1 MTCFSGRCRVA
12 RTCGSGLLE
21 AVRHG
26 HTFTWRDRGSSR
38 PALGVADLGPAAGD
52 VASSPVARARS
63 ANGPAPLSETVERSL
78 QRDLIDFDSDSPALI
93 AFAARAPRTAAT
105 LASYVTPKWPKGLA
119 PTPGA
124 RPTGASLPRADVL
137 IVTWT
142 MDEGHALARVLTPG
156 FDSKTDW
163 KPYTKNYKSIA
174 AQMRATC
181 PARQY
186 GRLGTYWTA
195 TIGKKRVTLFKS
207 DSHMSQDGPKLPN
220 RTVWEQIIADCKP
233 ELVITTGTG
242 GGIGT
247 AEQVGDVIVSSY
259 VSFDCQR
266 QFESFNGQTF
276 KCDTSPS
283 HKRFGTAESLFS
295 ANAQFL
301 PSDNR
306 RPPRIIVSGKPQ
318 TGIVTTDFFGFDNS
332 SNTYGLQGQGRP
344 VRDGRRR
351 ARSSP
356 ASSSARR
363 ADVGDRP
370 QRLGPPDRLDGLTLK
385 QQAAL
390 AATSTRATGAG
401 AAWGAPSCAGR

>member
-1 MTCFSGRCRVA
+1 MARV
-12 RTCGSGLLE
+12 
-21 AVRHG
+21 
-26 HTFTWRDRGSSR
+26 DRR
-38 PALGVADLGPAAGD
+38 WALRNLGPAAGD

-63 ANGPAPLSETVERSL
+63 ANGPAPLSEAVQRSL

-163 KPYTKNYKSIA
+163 KPYTKNYKALA

-186 GRLGTYWTA
+186 GRLGTYWT
-195 TIGKKRVTLFKS
+195 TMIGKKRVTLFKS

-220 RTVWEQIIADCKP
+220 KVVWEQIIADCKP

-247 AEQVGDVIVSSY
+247 VEQVGDVIVSSY

-283 HKRFGTAESLFS
+283 HKRFASAESLFS

-301 PSDNR
+301 PADNR

-332 SNTYGLQGQGRP
+332 SNTYGLQGKGDLSEMGDAVLGLACNELGAAAP
-344 VRDGRRR
+344 TWVIVRNVSD
-351 ARSSP
+351 
-356 ASSSARR
+356 
-363 ADVGDRP
+363 P
-370 QRLGPPDRLDGLTLK
+370 QIDSTGLTLK

-390 AATSTRATGAG
+390 AADIYKGYGRWSSVGSSIVCWALT
-401 AAWGAPSCAGR
+401 AAL

>member
-1 MTCFSGRCRVA
+1 M
-12 RTCGSGLLE
+12 
-21 AVRHG
+21 
-26 HTFTWRDRGSSR
+26 
-38 PALGVADLGPAAGD
+38 
-52 VASSPVARARS
+52 
-63 ANGPAPLSETVERSL
+63 
-78 QRDLIDFDSDSPALI
+78 
-93 AFAARAPRTAAT
+93 
-105 LASYVTPKWPKGLA
+105 
-119 PTPGA
+119 
-124 RPTGASLPRADVL
+124 L

-163 KPYTKNYKSIA
+163 KPYTKNYKAIA

-186 GRLGTYWTA
+186 GRLGTYWT
-195 TIGKKRVTLFKS
+195 TMIGKKRVTLFKS

-220 RTVWEQIIADCKP
+220 KAVWEQIIADCKP

-247 AEQVGDVIVSSY
+247 VEQVGDVIVSSY

-283 HKRFGTAESLFS
+283 HKRFASAESLFS

-301 PSDNR
+301 PADNR

-332 SNTYGLQGQGRP
+332 SNTYGLQGKGDLSEMGDAVLGLACKELGAAAP
-344 VRDGRRR
+344 TWVIVRNVSD
-351 ARSSP
+351 
-356 ASSSARR
+356 
-363 ADVGDRP
+363 P
-370 QRLGPPDRLDGLTLK
+370 QIDSTGLTLK

-390 AATSTRATGAG
+390 AADIYKGYGRWSSVGSSIVCWALTAALYARRSTGPGCHGDRNPQPAAADLAGPVPAAGGRADAG
-401 AAWGAPSCAGR
+401 PALDPPPRVRDEHDGVGRHGVRVLGGHPRPAPSDQLRQRARHAVLPAMAPRLPVPVRAIAP

>member
-1 MTCFSGRCRVA
+1 MARV
-12 RTCGSGLLE
+12 
-21 AVRHG
+21 
-26 HTFTWRDRGSSR
+26 DRR
-38 PALGVADLGPAAGD
+38 WALRNLGPAAGD

-63 ANGPAPLSETVERSL
+63 ANGPAPLSEAVQRSL

-163 KPYTKNYKSIA
+163 KPYTKNYKAIA

-186 GRLGTYWTA
+186 GRLGTYWT
-195 TIGKKRVTLFKS
+195 TMIGKKRVTLFKS

-220 RTVWEQIIADCKP
+220 KAVWEQIIADCKP
-233 ELVITTGTG
+233 ELVITRDRRRDRHGRAG
-242 GGIGT
+242 GRRDRQLVRQLRLSTRVRELQRADVQVRHIAVAQAVRERRVAVLGQRAVPACRQPAT
-247 AEQVGDVIVSSY
+247 AADHRVG
-259 VSFDCQR
+259 
-266 QFESFNGQTF
+266 EA
-276 KCDTSPS
+276 P
-283 HKRFGTAESLFS
+283 
-295 ANAQFL
+295 
-301 PSDNR
+301 
-306 RPPRIIVSGKPQ
+306 

-332 SNTYGLQGQGRP
+332 SNTYGLQGKGDLSEMGDAVLGLACKELGAAAP
-344 VRDGRRR
+344 TWVIVRNVSD
-351 ARSSP
+351 
-356 ASSSARR
+356 
-363 ADVGDRP
+363 P
-370 QRLGPPDRLDGLTLK
+370 QIDSTRLTLSSR
-385 QQAAL
+385 QRSPP
-390 AATSTRATGAG
+390 TSTRATGAG
-401 AAWGAPSCAGR
+401 AAWAAPSCAGR